1 MIDDSVMISKK
12 THASEEESN
21 AECTSPKEI
30 IGISCFSQPPTG
42 HAKHKEIIRKSLI
55 FVMRGRFFQ
64 EYCNRMKISEE
75 DSCFGRGFHE

>member
-42 HAKHKEIIRKSLI
+42 HAKHKENIRKSLI

-64 EYCNRMKISEE
+64 EDCNRMKISEA
-75 DSCFGRGFHE
+75 DSCFGRGFHA

>member
-12 THASEEESN
+12 THASEEDSN
-21 AECTSPKEI
+21 AECTFPNEI

-42 HAKHKEIIRKSLI
+42 QAKHKEIVRKSLF

-64 EYCNRMKISEE
+64 EECNRMKITEE